1 MITRLLTLVFGRL
14 PIGWLQLTYSR
25 GRMMAALAGVAFANV
40 LVLVQLGL
48 MGALNGTVGMTYQ
61 PFRADI
67 IISSDDTNTL
77 TDGSPLSRRLLWQAL
92 AVPGVAAATP
102 LYLGKTNWT
111 RADGSVA
118 TMTVYGLPPEAT
130 RFAGPVLGGR
140 LAALALPDRSLIDS
154 RTRGTDFKAMEAISS
169 GAPLRFEANGHA
181 IEVIGSYALGGGFSA
196 DGSLI
201 MSDQSFVKLFPARRS
216 GTPSH
221 ILVDAGRGADVP
233 ALVARLADTLRAEPV
248 LVRSLEVAQAADLSY
263 QTTQRPT
270 GVIFGFGVSMGIL
283 VGLVIVYQVL
293 STDVADHLREY
304 ATFKAMGYP
313 HRFFLGI
320 VFEEALVLAVLGFV
334 PGVTL
339 ATVIYA
345 LLAQKTGLPVSMTL
359 ARAAMVFV
367 GTVVACSLSGALATR
382 RLRAAD
388 PADLF

>member
-1 MITRLLTLVFGRL
+1 
-14 PIGWLQLTYSR
+14 
-25 GRMMAALAGVAFANV
+25 
-40 LVLVQLGL
+40 
-48 MGALNGTVGMTYQ
+48 MTYQ

-201 MSDQSFVKLFPARRS
+201 MSDQSFVKLFPARSS

>member
-201 MSDQSFVKLFPARRS
+201 MSDQSFVKLFPARSS

-382 RLRAAD
+382 RLRA
-388 PADLF
+388 

>member
-201 MSDQSFVKLFPARRS
+201 MSDQSFVKLFPARSS